1 MSFRPIDDRYGGYP
15 QHQHPNVYPAELPM
29 RPNKRPPT
37 YTSGIYGKATYSRSN
52 PKSWS
57 KKCWIIVA
65 AVLVIVLIII
75 IAVAV
80 TVSRANR
87 YPDYSKLN
95 YSLTDTYS
103 GTGFF
108 DNFDYFYGYDP
119 AGGFVHYVDGPG
131 SVAQNLTYASS
142 TSAVLRVDTSD
153 TDSSTGRLSVRVESK
168 NTYDTGLFI
177 FDVIHSPYGCST
189 WPALWLTDPSNWPAN
204 GEIDVMEATNT
215 ANTGNQMTLHT
226 TNGCSMSVKRKE
238 TGSSLTTNCYNGT
251 DSNSGCGVKG
261 SEATFGEEFNS
272 NGGGVYATE
281 LRDAGIRTWFF
292 PRSSIPSDITA
303 GTPDPST
310 WSEAL
315 ADFPGT
321 DCDIS
326 SHFRNQSI
334 IANIDIC
341 GQWAGTTESFNTQGG
356 CSGTCVNYVSTQPGS
371 VYNNAY
377 WEFASFKV
385 YTAS

>member
-1 MSFRPIDDRYGGYP
+1 MT
-15 QHQHPNVYPAELPM
+15 L
-29 RPNKRPPT
+29 
-37 YTSGIYGKATYSRSN
+37 
-52 PKSWS
+52 
-57 KKCWIIVA
+57 A
-65 AVLVIVLIII
+65 AVHAIFLIII

-80 TVSRANR
+80 AVSRANR
-87 YPDYSKLN
+87 YPEYTKLN

-131 SVAQNLTYASS
+131 SVAQNLTYAST

-189 WPALWLTDPSNWPAN
+189 WPALWLSDPSNWPYN

-238 TGSSLTTNCYNGT
+238 IGSSLTTNCYNGT
-251 DSNSGCGVKG
+251 DENSGCGVKG
-261 SEATFGEEFNS
+261 SQATFGEDFNS
-272 NGGGVYATE
+272 AGGGIYATE

-303 GTPDPST
+303 GTPDPSI

-321 DCDIS
+321 DCDVS

-341 GQWAGTTESFNTQGG
+341 GEWAGTSESFNTQGG
-356 CSGTCVNYVSTQPGS
+356 CSGSCVDYVTNQPGS

-377 WEFASFKV
+377 WEFGSFKV